1 MKELSLTSMFHD
13 TLRDIY
19 YAERKILKTL
29 PKMARAAQSEE
40 LRAAFQKHAQ
50 ETEVQLERLQEVF
63 ALIGKRAQAKT
74 CPAIDGI
81 MDEGDEVMDTYKGT
95 SLIDAG
101 LISTAQAVE
110 HYEMARYRTLCV
122 LAEAMGNADAV
133 SLLKETLQEEQATD
147 AKLEA
152 MAKQVMAGMTA
163 EAA

>member
-1 MKELSLTSMFHD
+1 MKELTLTSMFHD

-29 PKMARAAQSEE
+29 PKMMRAAQSED

-50 ETEVQLERLQEVF
+50 ETEVQVERLQEVF
-63 ALIGKRAQAKT
+63 ALIGKRPQAKT

-95 SLIDAG
+95 ALIDAG
-101 LISTAQAVE
+101 LISSAQAIE
-110 HYEMARYRTLCV
+110 HYEMARYGSLCL
-122 LAEAMGNADAV
+122 LAQTMGNADAV
-133 SLLKETLQEEQATD
+133 ALLKETLQEEEATD
-147 AKLEA
+147 AALEA
-152 MAKQVMAGMTA
+152 LASKLMVGMSA